1 MTLRFRLFLFGNSHK
16 KNVKTEISVLFI
28 LRCFQDFLN
37 DGLIEYLDV
46 NEENDSLIAV
56 YEKHISK

>member
-1 MTLRFRLFLFGNSHK
+1 M
-16 KNVKTEISVLFI
+16 KTGIGALLIF
-28 LRCFQDFLN
+28 RCFQDFIN